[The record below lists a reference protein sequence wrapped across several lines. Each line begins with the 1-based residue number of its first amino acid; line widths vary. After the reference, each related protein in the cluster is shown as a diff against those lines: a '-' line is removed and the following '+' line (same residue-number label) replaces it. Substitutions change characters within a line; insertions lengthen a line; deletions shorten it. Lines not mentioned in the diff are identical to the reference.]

1 MKVFDKLI
9 LVSKESILEKRFG
22 VDKEAYEKLSQKEKD
37 IANIK
42 FPTEDEENFMQ
53 VFKSTAPQLA
63 RLQRKMSICLDV
75 EVKEYDFDKV
85 IFTYAGNDY
94 TLLEPKNAYRICKA
108 IDDGSL
114 EALQELCKQGCV
126 LINVNPVLDIKSE
139 SATIKVDELNMIKN
153 VAEKFFFQTFLA

>member
-1 MKVFDKLI
+1 MEVFDKLI

-37 IANIK
+37 LANIK
-42 FPTEDEENFMQ
+42 FPTVDEENFMK

-85 IFTYAGNDY
+85 VFTYSGNDY
-94 TLLEPKNAYRICKA
+94 TLLAPKNAYRICKS
-108 IDDGSL
+108 IEDGGL
-114 EALQELCKQGCV
+114 EALQEMCKQGCI
-126 LINVNPVLDIKSE
+126 LVNEKVVDDIQTEKS
-139 SATIKVDELNMIKN
+139 ILQVDEIRLLKG
-153 VAEKFFFQTFLA
+153 VAEKFFFQTFLV